1 MILYPDIELSPP
13 SSNLY
18 PFDDTSQNQKR
29 PNDGDVLQAAAEP
42 DSAAAQKEDE
52 EPVTEA
58 AAEPLTEAAELQE
71 PADALGP
78 GTKEDKEPKVK
89 RAL

>member
-18 PFDDTSQNQKR
+18 LFDDTSQNQKR

-42 DSAAAQKEDE
+42 DSAATQKDE
-52 EPVTEA
+52 ETGSEA
-58 AAEPLTEAAELQE
+58 AAEPQTEAAEPEE
-71 PADALGP
+71 PTDAQGP
-78 GTKEDKEPKVK
+78 ATGEDKEPKVK